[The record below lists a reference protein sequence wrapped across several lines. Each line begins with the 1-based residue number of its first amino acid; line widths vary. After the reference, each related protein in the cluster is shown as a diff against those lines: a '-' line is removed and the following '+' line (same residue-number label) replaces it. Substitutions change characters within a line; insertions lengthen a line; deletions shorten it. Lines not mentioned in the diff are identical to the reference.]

1 MANGNAYEKKVNQRE
16 TKKKEKRKPMYKE
29 TESKD
34 V

>member
-1 MANGNAYEKKVNQRE
+1 MTNGNAYEKKVNQRE
-16 TKKKEKRKPMYKE
+16 TKKQKRKPMYKE